1 MCRRSDTLKRKTAVS
16 NGKAVAELVFVEKG
30 VSWGIVL
37 RSKSY
42 AEQGFAAVIVFV
54 LRKRCRPCRHA

>member
-30 VSWGIVL
+30 VSWGIVIFL
-37 RSKSY
+37 TVS
-42 AEQGFAAVIVFV
+42 ALALIFAASLLTALLVRI
-54 LRKRCRPCRHA
+54 